1 MRALTRG
8 RRAFTAAALTT
19 ATAVLLGAAGLAAA
33 GGGGPARAAGGA
45 VVLDEGELD
54 FTPRLVDG
62 KLELR
67 IDDRS
72 GGTAVTREPSDVVLH
87 AVQSSLQST
96 LDPVATAL
104 GTTNMDTWQLNGW
117 QAENIFA
124 PEPGWNGSVAGGDT
138 EVTLSGYDGPG
149 DFGMATYTPEMDNVD
164 APAIP
169 YLGSAASVQRTFTL
183 PRDEER
189 LLPIWQFTA
198 EGVYRLTFTVTSGG
212 STDTETLAVVV
223 GDDIDPKD
231 VLPGDGSTPTPP
243 TPTAPTTPPTSPP
256 PSSTSPSTSPTP
268 TAPAAHVI
276 DNGHLDLAAR
286 PVDGSLQ
293 FQIKEGTALDHEW
306 YQPDEVVLHVKPAAR
321 RKITEGYEFLGPVG
335 APVWWLPIQQ
345 LDGLIWP
352 GWSTDQFKSS
362 EIDGRVA
369 FRLDALQ
376 GPGALRVFGEDAL
389 GKVITQ
395 ADSSDGL
402 PDSFD
407 LSVPTH
413 RHTVWTFPAEGVYRT
428 TFTVSATLA
437 DGRKVSD
444 TETIAWVVGDD
455 VDPSTVKPGEGDEP
469 TATPT
474 AGPPE
479 SASPPPTVTAPSTAS
494 PPVSGSGPAG
504 GSGSATDPGSQGSS
518 GTSGGSS
525 TGGSGTSTTGGLAST
540 GAQVTVIAGIALV
553 ALLVGG
559 GAVFFVR
566 RRRTAQ

>member
-1 MRALTRG
+1 MRALTRD

-33 GGGGPARAAGGA
+33 GGGPARAAGGA
-45 VVLDEGELD
+45 VVLDEGEFD
-54 FTPRLVDG
+54 VTPRLVDG
-62 KLELR
+62 KLELQ

-72 GGTAVTREPSDVVLH
+72 SGTTAVREPSDVVLH
-87 AVQSSLQST
+87 VVQSSLQST
-96 LDPVATAL
+96 LDPVATVL
-104 GTTNMDTWQLNGW
+104 GMTTTDTSWQLNGW
-117 QAENIFA
+117 EAENIFA
-124 PEPGWNGSVAGGDT
+124 PQPGWNGSAAGGDT

-149 DFGMATYTPEMDNVD
+149 DFGMATYTPEMDNAD

-169 YLGSAASVQRTFTL
+169 YLGSVASVQRTFTL
-183 PRDEER
+183 PGDEER

-198 EGVYRLTFTVTSGG
+198 EGVYRLTFAVTSGG

-223 GDDIDPKD
+223 GDDIDPND
-231 VLPGDGSTPTPP
+231 VMPGDGSTPTPP
-243 TPTAPTTPPTSPP
+243 TPSTSPP
-256 PSSTSPSTSPTP
+256 SSSTSPSTSPTP
-268 TAPAAHVI
+268 TPTAPSAYVI

-335 APVWWLPIQQ
+335 GPVWWLPIQQ

-376 GPGALRVFGEDAL
+376 GPGALHIFGEDSL
-389 GKVITQ
+389 GKVIMQ

-413 RHTVWTFPAEGVYRT
+413 RHTVWTFAAEGVYRT

-437 DGRKVSD
+437 DGTKVSD

-455 VDPSTVKPGEGDEP
+455 VDPSTVRPGAGDEP

-474 AGPPE
+474 AGPSE
-479 SASPPPTVTAPSTAS
+479 SASETPTASVSPSDSPSASASATAPG
-494 PPVSGSGPAG
+494 SGSSGAGGSSSTG
-504 GSGSATDPGSQGSS
+504 GSGS
-518 GTSGGSS
+518 
-525 TGGSGTSTTGGLAST
+525 SGTSTTGGLAST
-540 GAQVTVIAGIALV
+540 GAQVGVIAGIAVV

>member
-1 MRALTRG
+1 M
-8 RRAFTAAALTT
+8 TAAALTG

-33 GGGGPARAAGGA
+33 GGSGAARTVGGA
-45 VVLDEGELD
+45 LVLDEGELD

-62 KLELR
+62 KLELQ

-72 GGTAVTREPSDVVLH
+72 SGTTVVREPSDVVLH

-117 QAENIFA
+117 EAENIFA
-124 PEPGWNGSVAGGDT
+124 PEPGWNGSEAEGDT
-138 EVTLSGYDGPG
+138 EVSLSGYEGPG
-149 DFGMATYTPEMDNVD
+149 DFGMAAYTREMDYAD

-169 YLGSAASVQRTFTL
+169 YLGSVASVQRTFTL
-183 PRDEER
+183 PRDEQR
-189 LLPIWQFTA
+189 LLPIWQFTK

-223 GDDIDPKD
+223 GDDVDPHD

-243 TPTAPTTPPTSPP
+243 TSTS
-256 PSSTSPSTSPTP
+256 SSPSTSATP
-268 TAPAAHVI
+268 TTPTVPAAHVI

-286 PVDGSLQ
+286 PVDGSLR
-293 FQIKEGTALDHEW
+293 FQIKQGTAQDYEW
-306 YQPDEVVLHVKPAAR
+306 YEPGMVVLHVKPAAR
-321 RKITEGYEFLGPVG
+321 RKITAGYEFLGSVG
-335 APVWWLPIQQ
+335 GPVWWLPIQQ
-345 LDGLIWP
+345 VDGLVWP

-369 FRLDALQ
+369 FRLDAVQ
-376 GPGALRVFGEDAL
+376 GPGALSIFTEGSVGSVTMHAHS
-389 GKVITQ
+389 G
-395 ADSSDGL
+395 DGL

-413 RHTVWTFPAEGVYRT
+413 RHTVWAFAQEGVYRT

-444 TETIAWVVGDD
+444 TETVAWVVGDD
-455 VDPSTVKPGEGDEP
+455 VDPSTVNPGEGDEP

-474 AGPPE
+474 ATA
-479 SASPPPTVTAPSTAS
+479 SASASATPTATVSPSA
-494 PPVSGSGPAG
+494 SGSVSASAP
-504 GSGSATDPGSQGSS
+504 ATDPGSAAS
-518 GTSGGSS
+518 GTSGSSS
-525 TGGSGTSTTGGLAST
+525 TGGSGTPTSGGLAST
-540 GAQVTVIAGIALV
+540 GAQVAVIAGIAVLALV
-553 ALLVGG
+553 VGG

>member
-1 MRALTRG
+1 MRALTRD

-33 GGGGPARAAGGA
+33 GGSGPARAAGGA

-62 KLELR
+62 KLELK

-72 GGTAVTREPSDVVLH
+72 SGTTAVREPSDVVLH

-96 LDPVATAL
+96 LDPVANVL
-104 GTTNMDTWQLNGW
+104 GMTTTDTSWQLNGW
-117 QAENIFA
+117 EAENIFA
-124 PEPGWNGSVAGGDT
+124 PEPGWNGSEAGGDT

-169 YLGSAASVQRTFTL
+169 YLGSVASVQRTFTL
-183 PRDEER
+183 PGDEER

-198 EGVYRLTFTVTSGG
+198 EGVYRLTFTVTGGG

-223 GDDIDPKD
+223 GDDVDPND
-231 VLPGDGSTPTPP
+231 VLPGDGSTPTPS
-243 TPTAPTTPPTSPP
+243 TSPP
-256 PSSTSPSTSPTP
+256 SSTSSSTSPSTSPTP
-268 TAPAAHVI
+268 TAPSAHVI

-293 FQIKEGTALDHEW
+293 FQLKEGTALDYDW

-335 APVWWLPIQQ
+335 GPVWWLPIQQ

-352 GWSTDQFKSS
+352 GWSTDQFRSS

-369 FRLDALQ
+369 FRLDTLQ
-376 GPGALRVFGEDAL
+376 GPGALHIFGEDAL
-389 GKVITQ
+389 GKVIMQ

-413 RHTVWTFPAEGVYRT
+413 RHTVWTFAAEGVYRT

-437 DGRKVSD
+437 DGTKVSD

-474 AGPPE
+474 AGPSGSASETTTATASPSVSASG
-479 SASPPPTVTAPSTAS
+479 SASP
-494 PPVSGSGPAG
+494 SGPTA
-504 GSGSATDPGSQGSS
+504 APGSNSS

-525 TGGSGTSTTGGLAST
+525 TGGNGTSTSGGLAST
-540 GAQVTVIAGIALV
+540 GAQVTVIAGVAVV

>member
-8 RRAFTAAALTT
+8 RRAFTSAALLV

-33 GGGGPARAAGGA
+33 GGSGPARGAGGA
-45 VVLDEGELD
+45 VVLDEGEFDL
-54 FTPRLVDG
+54 TPRVVDG
-62 KLELR
+62 KLELQ
-67 IDDRS
+67 IDDRGS
-72 GGTAVTREPSDVVLH
+72 GTTVVREPSDVVLH

-96 LDPVATAL
+96 LDPVAVAL

-117 QAENIFA
+117 EAENIFA
-124 PEPGWNGSVAGGDT
+124 PEPGWNGTQAGGAT
-138 EVTLSGYDGPG
+138 EVTLSGYEGPG
-149 DFGMATYTPEMDNVD
+149 DFGMAAYTREMDSMD

-169 YLGSAASVQRTFTL
+169 YLGSVASVQRTFTL
-183 PRDEER
+183 PSDEQR
-189 LLPIWQFTA
+189 LLPVWQFTK
-198 EGVYRLTFTVTSGG
+198 EGVYRLTFTVTGG
-212 STDTETLAVVV
+212 SSTDTETLAVVV
-223 GDDIDPKD
+223 GDDVDPND
-231 VLPGDGSTPTPP
+231 VLPGDGSTPTLS
-243 TPTAPTTPPTSPP
+243 TPPTS
-256 PSSTSPSTSPTP
+256 STPTGAPPSTSVTP

-293 FQIKEGTALDHEW
+293 FQIKEGTAQDYDWRE
-306 YQPDEVVLHVKPAAR
+306 PETVVLHVKPAAR

-335 APVWWLPIQQ
+335 DPVWWLPIQQ
-345 LDGLIWP
+345 VDGLVWP

-369 FRLDALQ
+369 FRLDAVQ
-376 GPGALRVFGEDAL
+376 GPGAVSIFTEGSV
-389 GKVITQ
+389 GSVIMH
-395 ADSSDGL
+395 AHSGDGL

-413 RHTVWTFPAEGVYRT
+413 RHTVWTFAQEGVYRT

-455 VDPSTVKPGEGDEP
+455 VDPSTVQPGRGDEP

-474 AGPPE
+474 ATPSQ
-479 SASPPPTVTAPSTAS
+479 SASATPTAS
-494 PPVSGSGPAG
+494 PSPAPSPSVSDSVSPSATD
-504 GSGSATDPGSQGSS
+504 SGSAST

-525 TGGSGTSTTGGLAST
+525 TGGSGTPTTGGLAST
-540 GAQVTVIAGIALV
+540 GAHVGAIAGIAMG

-559 GAVFFVR
+559 GAVFLVR
-566 RRRTAQ
+566 RRRTAT